1 MSMKFTQLVTYW
13 QADEA
18 LQMID
23 FLDQLRDK
31 LWETYGEEI
40 QQMHRDRAY
49 DHSNDD
55 KLRNSPFNDDVEF

>member
-13 QADEA
+13 QAEDA

-31 LWETYGEEI
+31 LWENHLDEI
-40 QQMHRDRAY
+40 EKMYRDR
-49 DHSNDD
+49 DCHNNDSERQYT
-55 KLRNSPFNDDVEF
+55 LFDDDIEF

>member
-40 QQMHRDRAY
+40 QHLYRDRGY
-49 DHSNDD
+49 DHNDND
-55 KLRNSPFNDDVEF
+55 EQTDPPFNDDIDF